1 MYAGSGVRII
11 IMDIEDVKQIIKR
24 DSREVAEVGELLPG
38 RAGIA
43 SKVFG
48 TVIDLSE
55 KGRKRKIEVLVAGMC
70 GDAGQESEEALNR
83 LYSCIKNEDDSEY
96 IVELFQQAL
105 LSNSKIAIIIMGLQ
119 WNSIEK
125 KNRVLDHN
133 ELIVFSA
140 LCELNDFDIKNF
152 IEIFHNITETPF
164 RERYLN
170 YDIIA
175 PERKTSI
182 SLTID
187 KLVRCNLI
195 SEERAHVNGEGYLDL
210 RPIYSLNAFSYRLM
224 ELIDSGK
231 RIFEYYHLI

>member
-1 MYAGSGVRII
+1 
-11 IMDIEDVKQIIKR
+11 
-24 DSREVAEVGELLPG
+24 
-38 RAGIA
+38 
-43 SKVFG
+43 
-48 TVIDLSE
+48 
-55 KGRKRKIEVLVAGMC
+55 
-70 GDAGQESEEALNR
+70 
-83 LYSCIKNEDDSEY
+83 
-96 IVELFQQAL
+96 
-105 LSNSKIAIIIMGLQ
+105 MGLQ

-125 KNRVLDHN
+125 NNRLLDHN

-140 LCELNDFDIKNF
+140 LCELNDFDNKNF
-152 IEIFHNITETPF
+152 IEVFHNITETPF

-170 YDIIA
+170 FDIIA

-187 KLVRCNLI
+187 KLVKCNLI

-210 RPIYSLNAFSYRLM
+210 QPIYSLNAFSYRLI